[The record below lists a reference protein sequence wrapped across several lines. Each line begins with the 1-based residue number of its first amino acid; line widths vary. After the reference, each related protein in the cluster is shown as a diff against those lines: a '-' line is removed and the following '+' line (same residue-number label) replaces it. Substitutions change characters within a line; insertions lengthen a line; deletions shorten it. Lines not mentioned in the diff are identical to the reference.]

1 VVESATLTD
10 LTVQVSRQ
18 AVARIEALAAK
29 TGQST
34 SDLVCEALANYLDY
48 REWKAAAIAEAI
60 AASDAGEE
68 PIEHE
73 RMVEWLNSWGTENEL
88 PPPQVRVVWNRRARS
103 DIGRLRQ
110 YIAETTPQGAAL
122 VARRIRDSSAT

>member
-1 VVESATLTD
+1 VVDSATLTD
-10 LTVQVSRQ
+10 MTVRVPKQ

-29 TGQST
+29 SGQST
-34 SDLVCEALANYLDY
+34 SDLVGEALANYLEY
-48 REWKAAAIAEAI
+48 REWKAAAIADAI

-88 PPPQVRVVWNRRARS
+88 PPPQ
-103 DIGRLRQ
+103 
-110 YIAETTPQGAAL
+110 
-122 VARRIRDSSAT
+122 